1 MPDPT
6 HEGDRAELAEGI
18 DPRSLEEP
26 LNPSNSSTDAEN
38 VIEEAVAGVA
48 GTPIFGF
55 ENPPIPKAGTTYK
68 DPVTGQPIPAGFQ
81 IFLDPTSKREL
92 IDPATGKMVLFQAV
106 PGGIQW
112 SLWDGTNPPQSMEE
126 TGWVPP
132 VVTDG
137 SPLLAPDLP
146 DKDAGPVPPPSPV
159 NPGSIRLARPEQGQT
174 ADQLLWTLIRNRTN
188 AISFNNY
195 FNFMNS
201 VLCGS
206 EPGRG
211 GRRAPTNEFRLVMGE
226 LRNLGTNGFDVLKG
240 ATELFL
246 QHEAGIIV
254 NPIPGN
260 TSQGQAQA
268 QALQQMYDPMISPE
282 GEVVRRNFDKLPADW
297 VDQLRRSYYD
307 NLTPNTPVLPY
318 FTMILDRL
326 QDLAPKGGD
335 EILTNCYGVL
345 PGWVTGPLAIELIWS
360 YWHEEG
366 MLAQTFNAICNR
378 FQNRRLG
385 NNGVDPLA
393 RLEIDPLRR
402 LNHYIWAWI
411 QNEPFRLSV
420 RRRAFEYD
428 HEYGLRLLGR
438 AVGTVRGAD
447 VRSKFLEAL
456 HNLLYTAV
464 IFHLQ
469 DDDLT
474 VQADGFPVLN
484 ALRETQLVLTEGSH
498 NQYGDLPW
506 VARVEMLMQLWML
519 GRPEMREFL
528 GGRVMVPYIEPWMDR
543 VDTVKSMLGWTPTN
557 VTHFRDLGVFGEQM
571 LLSVRYGTWA
581 KEIRPE
587 AAANW
592 ARYWRPEIQGYVH
605 AYRAATGVDLRQGV
619 DANMPGALLQRRLSA
634 GAKAALTR

>member
-1 MPDPT
+1 MDT
-6 HEGDRAELAEGI
+6 AGAEQ
-18 DPRSLEEP
+18 
-26 LNPSNSSTDAEN
+26 
-38 VIEEAVAGVA
+38 VIEDAVSGLAQ
-48 GTPIFGF
+48 TPIFGF
-55 ENPPIPKAGTTYK
+55 ENPPTPSGATVYK
-68 DPVTGQPIPAGFQ
+68 DPVTGEPMKPPAGYQ
-81 IFLDPTSKREL
+81 LFLDPASKREV
-92 IDPATGKMVLFQAV
+92 IDPGTGAV
-106 PGGIQW
+106 VVMTVDKTGNTHWG
-112 SLWDGTNPPQSMEE
+112 LWDPPSHTPREHLPQ
-126 TGWVPP
+126 GWVPP
-132 VVTDG
+132 IVGADG

-146 DKDAGPVPPPSPV
+146 DKDAGPVPPPAPV

-188 AISFNNY
+188 AIAFNNY

-201 VLCGS
+201 VLCS
-206 EPGRG
+206 AAPGHG
-211 GRRAPTNEFRLVMGE
+211 PSAPNEFRLVMGE
-226 LRNLGTNGFDVLKG
+226 LRNLGTNGFEVLKG

-260 TSQGQAQA
+260 TLAGAQQAQT
-268 QALQQMYDPMISPE
+268 LQQLYDPLISPE
-282 GEVVRRNFDKLPADW
+282 GEVVRRNFDKLPANW

-318 FTMILDRL
+318 FSMILDRL
-326 QDLAPKGGD
+326 QDLSPKGGD

-385 NNGVDPLA
+385 PNGTDPLA

-438 AVGTVRGAD
+438 AVRSINGAD
-447 VRSKFLEAL
+447 TRSKFLEAL

-506 VARVEMLMQLWML
+506 VARVEMLMQMWML

-528 GGRVMVPYIEPWMDR
+528 GGRIMVPYIEPWMDR
-543 VDTVKSMLGWTPTN
+543 VDSVKSMLSWTPTN
-557 VTHFRDLGVFGEQM
+557 VTHFRDLGVFGEQV

-619 DANMPGALLQRRLSA
+619 NATMPGSLLQRRLGS

>member
-1 MPDPT
+1 
-6 HEGDRAELAEGI
+6 
-18 DPRSLEEP
+18 
-26 LNPSNSSTDAEN
+26 
-38 VIEEAVAGVA
+38 
-48 GTPIFGF
+48 
-55 ENPPIPKAGTTYK
+55 
-68 DPVTGQPIPAGFQ
+68 
-81 IFLDPTSKREL
+81 
-92 IDPATGKMVLFQAV
+92 
-106 PGGIQW
+106 
-112 SLWDGTNPPQSMEE
+112 
-126 TGWVPP
+126 
-132 VVTDG
+132 
-137 SPLLAPDLP
+137 
-146 DKDAGPVPPPSPV
+146 
-159 NPGSIRLARPEQGQT
+159 
-174 ADQLLWTLIRNRTN
+174 
-188 AISFNNY
+188 
-195 FNFMNS
+195 
-201 VLCGS
+201 
-206 EPGRG
+206 
-211 GRRAPTNEFRLVMGE
+211 MGE
-226 LRNLGTNGFDVLKG
+226 LRNLGTNGFEVLKG

-260 TSQGQAQA
+260 TPQGQVQA

-335 EILTNCYGVL
+335 EIFTNCYGVL
-345 PGWVTGPLAIELIWS
+345 PGWVTGPLGIELIWS

-378 FQNRRLG
+378 FQNRRLA
-385 NNGVDPLA
+385 NNGGPDPLA

-420 RRRAFEYD
+420 RRRAFEYE

-438 AVGTVRGAD
+438 AVGNIRGAD

-543 VDTVKSMLGWTPTN
+543 VDTVKSMLSWTPTN
-557 VTHFRDLGVFGEQM
+557 VTHFRDLGVFGEQV

-581 KEIRPE
+581 KEIRPGGGGQLGPLL
-587 AAANW
+587 AARDPGLR
-592 ARYWRPEIQGYVH
+592 ARLPGRDRRRPAARGRRHH
-605 AYRAATGVDLRQGV
+605 AGRPAPAP
-619 DANMPGALLQRRLSA
+619 AQRRA
-634 GAKAALTR
+634 EARRPHPLTG